1 MIYKS
6 LKPYLIFLT
15 TLIILRL
22 RFTFPSLFLYLFV
35 WLAPSFIRLYIQ
47 TLPKFETLAKLKS
60 TNNILLI
67 YILVLTYL
75 HFFSAFCSFFVR
87 SLFVLCSFFVRSLFV
102 FCSSFVRLFIICLSC
117 YDCPC
122 GSHCPSCYDLTLYL
136 LSSTISIISIIGI
149 IDIIVLITDIVNISF
164 SSP

>member
-6 LKPYLIFLT
+6 LKPFLIFLT

-22 RFTFPSLFLYLFV
+22 RFTFPSLFLYLSV
-35 WLAPSFIRLYIQ
+35 RLAPSFVRSFSICPCGSHRSL
-47 TLPKFETLAKLKS
+47 F
-60 TNNILLI
+60 
-67 YILVLTYL
+67 VL
-75 HFFSAFCSFFVR
+75 CSFFVR

-102 FCSSFVRLFIICLSC
+102 LCSSFVRLFIICLSC

-136 LSSTISIISIIGI
+136 LSSTIGTIGIIGI

>member
-6 LKPYLIFLT
+6 LKPFLIFLT

-22 RFTFPSLFLYLFV
+22 RFTFPSLFLYLSV
-35 WLAPSFIRLYIQ
+35 RLAPSFVR
-47 TLPKFETLAKLKS
+47 S
-60 TNNILLI
+60 
-67 YILVLTYL
+67 
-75 HFFSAFCSFFVR
+75 FSICPCGSHR

-136 LSSTISIISIIGI
+136 LSSTIGTIGTIGIIGI
-149 IDIIVLITDIVNISF
+149 IGIIVLITDIVNISF

>member
-6 LKPYLIFLT
+6 LKPFLIFLT

-22 RFTFPSLFLYLFV
+22 RFTFPSLFLYLSV
-35 WLAPSFIRLYIQ
+35 RLAPSFVR
-47 TLPKFETLAKLKS
+47 S
-60 TNNILLI
+60 
-67 YILVLTYL
+67 
-75 HFFSAFCSFFVR
+75 FSICPCGSHR

-102 FCSSFVRLFIICLSC
+102 LCSSFVRLFIICLSC

-136 LSSTISIISIIGI
+136 LSSTIGTIGIIGI
-149 IDIIVLITDIVNISF
+149 IGIIVLITDIVNISF

>member
-6 LKPYLIFLT
+6 LKPFLIFLT

-22 RFTFPSLFLYLFV
+22 RFTFPSLFLYLSV
-35 WLAPSFIRLYIQ
+35 RLAPSFVRSFSICPCGSHRSL
-47 TLPKFETLAKLKS
+47 F
-60 TNNILLI
+60 
-67 YILVLTYL
+67 VL
-75 HFFSAFCSFFVR
+75 CSFFVR
-87 SLFVLCSFFVRSLFV
+87 SLFVLCSSFVRLLFVFCSSFVRLLFV

-136 LSSTISIISIIGI
+136 LSSTIGTIGIIGI
-149 IDIIVLITDIVNISF
+149 IDIIVLITDIVDISF